1 MRIPSSSAPSPLP
14 KNPTVCFEAPT
25 FNQKRSFGLCA
36 SEIAN
41 AVEKEKGDGQTS
53 LSERKKMSPAS
64 SPLVPVTSR
73 PLSLFGATEES
84 ASAVVHFCTHLTDGR
99 RGGRTTTTTAGAK
112 GAREKEEEKTNFFSR
127 VSNPDLPP
135 FLPTSSVR
143 YASPN
148 FRPGR
153 AFEKRERSLTLLDP
167 RTPLSRKRPFC
178 ARYSEAEGND
188 CFFAPFLCRVRAA

>member
-1 MRIPSSSAPSPLP
+1 MCVGNS
-14 KNPTVCFEAPT
+14 KC
-25 FNQKRSFGLCA
+25 GG
-36 SEIAN
+36 
-41 AVEKEKGDGQTS
+41 KGEGRRTDVPQ
-53 LSERKKMSPAS
+53 RKKKKMSPAS

-135 FLPTSSVR
+135 SLP
-143 YASPN
+143 PHL
-148 FRPGR
+148 FRPLRFAEFSTWAGFR
-153 AFEKRERSLTLLDP
+153 KKREKPYTPRSPHTTFEKEAVLCQIL
-167 RTPLSRKRPFC
+167 
-178 ARYSEAEGND
+178 SEAEGND

>member
-1 MRIPSSSAPSPLP
+1 MRWKRRRETDRRPSA
-14 KNPTVCFEAPT
+14 
-25 FNQKRSFGLCA
+25 
-36 SEIAN
+36 
-41 AVEKEKGDGQTS
+41 KE
-53 LSERKKMSPAS
+53 KKMSPAS

-178 ARYSEAEGND
+178 ARYSLRPREMIAFLLLFSVVCVQREG
-188 CFFAPFLCRVRAA
+188 RKKGG